1 MVLKV
6 CECCVYST
14 HYTHVFEKHLTSKRH
29 LSHKNTANND
39 QNCYQCKICNK
50 KYGTQSG
57 LWKHTKK
64 NTCEPAEVT
73 TLALTTQDN
82 HGVDKID
89 QLSNQIMELKKQL
102 SELQPH
108 LSNIQPSITT
118 NNNNNNTTNYNNVH
132 VYLNT
137 HCSNAMSI
145 DQFVESMHFV
155 KDDFQ
160 EIDNNRFYYQGAT
173 SILKKYFKQLKPEDR
188 PMHCAVPILNQPT
201 TFFVKNES
209 EWKEECQSMI
219 HYQMKYIEE
228 FENKEEQMAMTR
240 FFEKFNEKL
249 YETYKELSTSDKRM
263 EKRIN
268 DKMMGGGSRDKIDML
283 DELVES
289 KVLKIIVDK
298 KDEAIQCGPNLTP
311 EEFEG
316 GEQLA

>member
-1 MVLKV
+1 MVMKK
-6 CECCVYST
+6 CECCQ
-14 HYTHVFEKHLTSKRH
+14 YTTPYLSIFEKHLKSKRH
-29 LSHKNTANND
+29 IAMKNTVDNN
-39 QNCYQCKICNK
+39 QKYFQCKNCNK
-50 KYGTQSG
+50 KYGTLSG
-57 LWKHTKK
+57 LWKHAKK
-64 NTCEPAEVT
+64 CICEPEEVT
-73 TLALTTQDN
+73 TLALTAHDN
-82 HGVDKID
+82 QEFDKID

-102 SELQPH
+102 TELQPQ
-108 LSNIQPSITT
+108 LSNIQPSIT
-118 NNNNNNTTNYNNVH
+118 NNNSNNTTNNNIH

-188 PMHCAVPILNQPT
+188 PMHCVVPILNKPT

-249 YETYKELSTSDKRM
+249 YETYKELSTLDKRM

-289 KVLKIIVDK
+289 KVLKINVNTTDV
-298 KDEAIQCGPNLTP
+298 TRHS
-311 EEFEG
+311 EG
-316 GEQLA
+316 QDQYL

>member
-1 MVLKV
+1 MVYRI
-6 CECCVYST
+6 CECCN
-14 HYTHVFEKHLTSKRH
+14 YTTKYKNVFDKHLKSIKH
-29 LSHKNTANND
+29 HKNLNNNHD
-39 QNCYQCKICNK
+39 SITYECNTCKKIYK
-50 KYGTQSG
+50 TRSG
-57 LWKHTKK
+57 LRKHKLLCFTKA
-64 NTCEPAEVT
+64 TEIT
-73 TLALTTQDN
+73 TLTVVEGDN
-82 HGVDKID
+82 REIDKID

-108 LSNIQPSITT
+108 LSNIQPSIT
-118 NNNNNNTTNYNNVH
+118 NNTSNNNTTNYNNIH

-173 SILKKYFKQLKPEDR
+173 SILKKYFQQLKPEDR
-188 PMHCAVPILNQPT
+188 PMHCAVPLLNKPT
-201 TFFVKNES
+201 TFFVKSES

-228 FENKEEQMAMTR
+228 FENKEEQLAMTR
-240 FFEKFNEKL
+240 FFERFNEKL

-283 DELVES
+283 DELVDS
-289 KVLKIIVDK
+289 KIIKINVN
-298 KDEAIQCGPNLTP
+298 E
-311 EEFEG
+311 
-316 GEQLA
+316 

>member
-1 MVLKV
+1 MVIKI
-6 CECCVYST
+6 CECCQYST
-14 HYTHVFEKHLTSKRH
+14 PYFSIFEKHLKTKRH
-29 LSHKNTANND
+29 NAMKNTVDNN
-39 QNCYQCKICNK
+39 QKCYQCKICNK
-50 KYGTQSG
+50 KYGTISG

-64 NTCEPAEVT
+64 NICEPEEVP
-73 TLALTTQDN
+73 TLSIMEKDTSN

-102 SELQPH
+102 SELQPQ
-108 LSNIQPSITT
+108 LSNIQPSIT
-118 NNNNNNTTNYNNVH
+118 NSNNTTNYNNIH

-173 SILKKYFKQLKPEDR
+173 SILKKYFQQLKPEDR
-188 PMHCAVPILNQPT
+188 PMHCIVPILNKPT

-289 KVLKIIVDK
+289 KVLKINVNK
-298 KDEAIQCGPNLTP
+298 KDETIRNGPNLTP
-311 EEFEG
+311 EVASLPEEFE
-316 GEQLA
+316 

>member
-1 MVLKV
+1 MVYRT
-6 CECCVYST
+6 CECCN
-14 HYTHVFEKHLTSKRH
+14 YTTKYKNVFDKHLKSIKHDKNMNNTSD
-29 LSHKNTANND
+29 STTYDCNT
-39 QNCYQCKICNK
+39 CKKIYK
-50 KYGTQSG
+50 TRSG
-57 LWKHTKK
+57 LRKHKL
-64 NTCEPAEVT
+64 TCFAKAPEIT
-73 TLALTTQDN
+73 TLTVVQEDN
-82 HGVDKID
+82 RESDKMD

-102 SELQPH
+102 SELQPQ
-108 LSNIQPSITT
+108 LSNIQPSIT
-118 NNNNNNTTNYNNVH
+118 NNTSNNNTNNYNNIH

-145 DQFVESMHFV
+145 DQFVESMKFV

-173 SILKKYFKQLKPEDR
+173 SILKKYFQQLKPEDR
-188 PMHCAVPILNQPT
+188 PMHCAVPLLNRPT

-228 FENKEEQMAMTR
+228 FENKDEQMAMTR
-240 FFEKFNEKL
+240 FFERFNEKL

-283 DELVES
+283 DELVDS
-289 KVLKIIVDK
+289 KIIKINV
-298 KDEAIQCGPNLTP
+298 A
-311 EEFEG
+311 EEKN
-316 GEQLA
+316 

>member
-1 MVLKV
+1 MVIRT
-6 CECCVYST
+6 CESCNFST
-14 HYTHVFEKHLTSKRH
+14 QHKNVFDRH
-29 LSHKNTANND
+29 LQSKKHNDNVANPDKNTF
-39 QNCYQCKICNK
+39 NCDSCNK
-50 KYGTQSG
+50 KYTTRSG
-57 LWKHTKK
+57 LRRHKLKCS
-64 NTCEPAEVT
+64 CEPAEVT
-73 TLALTTQDN
+73 TLALSTQDN

-188 PMHCAVPILNQPT
+188 PMHCIVPILNKPT